1 MRELIEEAIKEF
13 VEKNKQVNMEALAAQ
28 KAIAEYIDMYII
40 NNGFRDLD
48 WWDSDSDS

>member
-13 VEKNKQVNMEALAAQ
+13 VENNKQINMEAIAAQ

-40 NNGFRDLD
+40 NNGALDSD
-48 WWDSDSDS
+48 WWDNDS